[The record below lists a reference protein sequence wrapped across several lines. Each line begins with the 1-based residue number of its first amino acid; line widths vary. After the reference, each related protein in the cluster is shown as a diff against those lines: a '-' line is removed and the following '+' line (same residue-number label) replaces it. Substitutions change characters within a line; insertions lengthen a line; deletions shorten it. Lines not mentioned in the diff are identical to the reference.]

1 MELGKQIMTETGI
14 LTDASP
20 WISVEPAAWRPL
32 TEGRTPRLFRKKTFL
47 YTQGQP
53 AEHFTSFSRTPAVCV
68 SKIIPSDSYF
78 DVKTSP
84 IGHYKAK
91 SRF

>member
-53 AEHFTSFSRTPAVCV
+53 AV
-68 SKIIPSDSYF
+68 DS
-78 DVKTSP
+78 
-84 IGHYKAK
+84 
-91 SRF
+91 